1 MYVRVPVC
9 NYMYIGMHAYA
20 QSVHKYALLWQKPCL
35 ISVTECEELARAHS
49 SLMDAHAVVAPA
61 SIVCCIAY
69 CSIALLIYV

>member
-1 MYVRVPVC
+1 ML
-9 NYMYIGMHAYA
+9 HAYA

-35 ISVTECEELARAHS
+35 ISVTECEELARVHSCSLLAS

-69 CSIALLIYV
+69 CSICATYIYV